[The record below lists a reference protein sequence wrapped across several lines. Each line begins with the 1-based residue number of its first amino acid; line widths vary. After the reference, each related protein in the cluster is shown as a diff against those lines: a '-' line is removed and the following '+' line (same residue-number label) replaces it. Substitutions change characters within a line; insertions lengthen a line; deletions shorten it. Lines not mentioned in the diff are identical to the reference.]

1 MTPLD
6 IRDLAAAMGAFYDG
20 PSRPIGHICTDT
32 RNLVPGCLFVAL
44 VGDKFDGHNYIPEA
58 LKRGAAF
65 AVSARP
71 FEDKRVLVVKDTRQA
86 FLDLAGFYRR
96 KLGLKVV
103 AVTGSVGKTTTKE
116 MAACVLGS
124 AFSTLKTPANFNN
137 EVGLSQTIL
146 SLDSSHEVAVLELG
160 VDAPGQMPPL
170 ARCASPDIGIVT
182 GIGVTHLQQ
191 FGTRKAIR
199 AEKLALAD
207 SMADGAPLLLCGD
220 NDLLADV
227 DIPRLRVLRYGI
239 DNPANDVKAQNLRE
253 DATSTHFEIL
263 WEGGVYPAQIPTLGR
278 HNVRNALAGFA
289 AGVLLGI
296 APSRAAEALKG
307 YAPEGMRQKV
317 VSHKGLTVVEDCYNA
332 SPDSMAAALHTLKS
346 MPCAGKRIA
355 ILSDMLEL
363 GSREEEDHRRVG
375 TIAAG
380 CADLLLCTGSW
391 SALTVEAARQAG
403 LAQAFHFPDQD
414 SLYEALRRQAAAGD
428 VLWFKASRG
437 MHLEHLLQRLY
448 AE

>member
-6 IRDLAAAMGAFYDG
+6 IRDLAAAMGAAYDG
-20 PSRPIGHICTDT
+20 PSRPIAHICTDT
-32 RNLVPGCLFVAL
+32 RTLVPGCLFVAL
-44 VGDKFDGHNYIPEA
+44 TGEKFDGHHYIPKA
-58 LKRGAAF
+58 LEQGAAF

-71 FEDKRVLVVKDTRQA
+71 FGDERVLVVEDTRQA
-86 FLDLAGFYRR
+86 LLDLAGYYRK

-124 AFSTLKTPANFNN
+124 AFSTLKTPANLNN

-146 SLDSSHEVAVLELG
+146 SLNPSHEIAVLELG
-160 VDAPGQMPPL
+160 VDAPGQMLPL
-170 ARCASPDIGIVT
+170 THCAAPDIGIVT

-191 FGTRKAIR
+191 FGTRQAIG
-199 AEKLALAD
+199 AEKLALGDA
-207 SMADGAPLLLCGD
+207 MADGAPLLLCGD
-220 NDLLADV
+220 NDLLAEV
-227 DIPRLRVLRYGI
+227 EIPRLRVLRYGI
-239 DNPANDVKAQNLRE
+239 QNRANEVKAQNLRE
-253 DATSTHFEIL
+253 EQGATHFEIL
-263 WEGGVYPAQIPTLGR
+263 WDGGVYPAQIPTLGR
-278 HNVRNALAGFA
+278 HNVLNALAGFA

-296 APSRAAEALKG
+296 APAQAAEALG
-307 YAPEGMRQKV
+307 SYAPEGMRQKM

-332 SPDSMAAALHTLKS
+332 SPDSMEAALHTLKN
-346 MPCAGKRIA
+346 MPCTGKRIA

-363 GSREEEDHRRVG
+363 GSREEEEHRRVG
-375 TIAAG
+375 EIAAD
-380 CADLLLCTGSW
+380 CADLLLCTGIR
-391 SALTVEAARQAG
+391 SALTVEGARQAG

-414 SLYEALRRQAAAGD
+414 SLYQALRQQASGGD